1 MCLSAVLAVLHLQA
15 ILVNAERGQVD
26 LPDWQEPGHAR
37 KGRRGSVLAPD
48 VKEPESVMEDV
59 QVEKCS
65 TSDTP
70 VLREWLRNLGVDEHV
85 YRSDDHCTWDGIKCW
100 KKPKQN
106 RCSVRSINMALSS
119 YANRNSPVTYG
130 LRGRLGPV
138 PVKSAT
144 SIEMYG
150 SRHLNGDLASFAD
163 LGQLKLLYLQDT
175 NITGDLRSLQN
186 LTRLRYLHLGN
197 LAVGGSLEN
206 LAKIT
211 TLRKLRIQYS
221 HISGDL
227 RHLRHLKDMGELFLQ
242 KTRVTG
248 TLQGIESMNNLRYL
262 QIRNTRVDGNL
273 ASVHELSK
281 MLKLDISGTNV
292 SGDLSH
298 LKRMTSLTHLK
309 ATGTRLSGSIDSLK
323 VMPELTE
330 LDLSG
335 NSDVIGD
342 ISSLVG
348 LDDLTQIRLAFT
360 SVHGRLSTQQW
371 EKQLFRLT
379 ILDLTAT
386 RSKFLLGIDD
396 SSELN
401 FLNRVLD
408 DEKGARFILPSLRTL
423 KVSGCPLNTTM
434 SEFRT
439 TLKFLPNL
447 TTIAAAGC
455 DLRGELS
462 GGFGPLDPAWLYLDL
477 SDNDIRRIDVPELP
491 MFFGIARSK
500 APFMEMNLLENALR
514 KGSSLDFTGVD
525 FVNSRGEPRDLFLR
539 GVFRTT
545 SSPSMVN
552 QSQGSACK
560 ELMSSN
566 LKVAPALFLPEELCG
581 CLPGWEGHGVQC
593 RKCRQGY
600 YNPAWNVS
608 ACVQCPPGSNTT
620 EPGASSIDVCLCR
633 EGRIFNFTGTPRCM
647 CEAHTAL
654 HKGMCA
660 TCDELFLD
668 CPQAGATFES
678 AVPKTGY
685 ARLRPGAD
693 VYRCLDHASDRCN
706 ATDSQSELGC
716 AEGYEGPL
724 CTACAE
730 SYRGSAGRCLR
741 CTGAAEGLRWHIQV
755 GAAILAV
762 IVVGGFLLFWRKQ
775 SLSPR
780 TPVPEDATVT
790 GRIPTASQ
798 ALWPLLLA
806 QGPVLLQL
814 GQLWAVLVALSG
826 TSANAESD
834 TSGSGLWE
842 QEYVQ
847 WLQLTASS
855 LRDAISLDC
864 AYGRMSSTICA
875 LVAPCVLPLL
885 LILCMLAEAM
895 QRGRGVKLAL
905 PALSLLF
912 IGGASSWAKLIH
924 CQRVDGDG
932 TSLPEADA
940 FKSQLPHL
948 TCSETSGEAV
958 WAYAVGVG
966 CAVAY
971 GILIPAFLLYLI
983 LKQHLLLSPSR
994 RYVSFADRQ
1003 GDKTIVQVVAMGPQA
1018 DEADA
1023 GASEKDLLE
1032 KRGRSHFLASAVAY
1046 SAVFFH
1052 GSISLQREDSALTIR
1067 AANGV
1072 HGEKEDEFD
1081 VTTAVAHVLEHKDD
1095 ADLMRWQAISRMLTE
1110 RCILEEAQT
1119 ADRIFAGA
1127 NEIFFKYAACEQVWV
1142 EVALKTVAVALVA
1155 AASTYQ
1161 NVFMTVGL
1169 TLGTATV
1176 FLTLQPY
1183 RQRQVNDLQCCCF
1196 LCLTVAATGFACSFK
1211 WLSRASLAV
1220 PLLLAAVQTLRPDGP
1235 EALALRLFEA
1245 ATRQW
1250 PALQKGEVIQLSVTT
1265 VSFL

>member
-1 MCLSAVLAVLHLQA
+1 M
-15 ILVNAERGQVD
+15 
-26 LPDWQEPGHAR
+26 
-37 KGRRGSVLAPD
+37 LAPD
-48 VKEPESVMEDV
+48 VKEPSSLLEDV
-59 QVEKCS
+59 QVKKCS
-65 TSDTP
+65 TSETP
-70 VLREWLRNLGVDEHV
+70 VLRDWLRNLGVPEHV
-85 YRSDDHCTWDGIKCW
+85 YRSDDHCTWDGITCF
-100 KKPKQN
+100 KKPERN
-106 RCSVRSINMALSS
+106 RCSVRSINMAAANE
-119 YANRNSPVTYG
+119 ANRNSPISSYG
-130 LRGRLGPV
+130 LRGQLGPV
-138 PVKSAT
+138 PVKSVT

-150 SRHLNGDLASFAD
+150 SRHLHGDLASFAD
-163 LGQLKLLYLQDT
+163 LGQLQTLYLQDT

-186 LTRLRYLHLGN
+186 LTRLRKLHLGN

-206 LAKIT
+206 LAKMT
-211 TLRKLRIQYS
+211 TLSKLRIQYS

-227 RHLRHLKDMGELFLQ
+227 RHLRQFTNMRELFLQ
-242 KTRVTG
+242 KTGVTG
-248 TLQGIESMNNLRYL
+248 TLQGIESMNNLLYL
-262 QIRNTRVDGNL
+262 QIKNTKVDGNL
-273 ASVHELSK
+273 ASLHELSK
-281 MLKLDISGTNV
+281 MLMLDISGTNV

-298 LKRMTSLTHLK
+298 LKSMTSLKRLSAIGAH
-309 ATGTRLSGSIDSLK
+309 LSGSIDSLK
-323 VMPELTE
+323 VMPKLTE

-335 NSDVIGD
+335 NSDIIGD

-348 LDDLTQIRLAFT
+348 LHDLTQIRLGFT
-360 SVHGRLSTQQW
+360 SVHGRLSTQRW
-371 EKQLFRLT
+371 GYHLERLT

-386 RSKFLLGIDD
+386 RSKLLLGIDD

-408 DEKGARFILPSLRTL
+408 DEKGARFILPFLRTL
-423 KVSGCPLNTTM
+423 KVSGCPLNTSM
-434 SEFRT
+434 SDFRT

-447 TTIAAAGC
+447 TTLAAADCGLKG
-455 DLRGELS
+455 DMS
-462 GGFGPLDPAWLYLDL
+462 GGIGPLDPAWLYLDL
-477 SDNDIRRIDVPELP
+477 SDNAIVTIDVPELP
-491 MFFGIARSK
+491 MFFSIARNP
-500 APFMEMNLLENALR
+500 ALFMEANLLHNALR
-514 KGSSLDFTGVD
+514 KGSSLDFMGVD
-525 FVNSRGEPRDLFLR
+525 FVNSRAEPKKLFAR
-539 GVFRTT
+539 GVFKTT
-545 SSPSMVN
+545 PFLSTFN
-552 QSQGSACK
+552 QSHGYACR
-560 ELMSSN
+560 ELMNSA
-566 LKVAPALFLPEELCG
+566 LKVDPALFLPEELCG
-581 CLPGWEGHGVQC
+581 CLPGWEGHAVQC
-593 RKCRQGY
+593 RKCRKGY
-600 YNPAWNVS
+600 YNPSFNVS
-608 ACVQCPPGSNTT
+608 ACVQCPPGSNTR
-620 EPGASSIDVCLCR
+620 EPGASSIDSCFCR
-633 EGRIFNFTGTPRCM
+633 EGRIFNLTGTPRCM

-654 HKGMCA
+654 YKGVCT

-668 CPQAGATFES
+668 CPQAGATSES
-678 AVPKTGY
+678 AVPKTGNQQGY
-685 ARLRPGAD
+685 ARLRRGAD
-693 VYRCLDHASDRCN
+693 VYRCLDHTSVRCN

-730 SYRGSAGRCLR
+730 SYRRSAGRCLP

-762 IVVGGFLLFWRKQ
+762 IVVGAFLLFWRKQ

-780 TPVPEDATVT
+780 TPVQEDATVT

-798 ALWPLLLA
+798 ALRPLLLA

-814 GQLWAVLVALSG
+814 GQLWAVLVALS
-826 TSANAESD
+826 ANVESD

-847 WLQLTASS
+847 WLQLTASG

-864 AYGRMSSTICA
+864 AYGRMSRTICA

-895 QRGRGVKLAL
+895 QRGRGVKFAL
-905 PALSLLF
+905 QALSLLF

-971 GILIPAFLLYLI
+971 GILIPTFLLYLI

-1023 GASEKDLLE
+1023 AASEKDLME

-1052 GSISLQREDSALTIR
+1052 GSISLQWEDSALTIR

-1081 VTTAVAHVLEHKDD
+1081 VTTAVAHVLEHKAD

-1110 RCILEEAQT
+1110 RCILEEAQA

-1169 TLGTATV
+1169 TLGTATM
-1176 FLTLQPY
+1176 
-1183 RQRQVNDLQCCCF
+1183 
-1196 LCLTVAATGFACSFK
+1196 GG
-1211 WLSRASLAV
+1211 AV
-1220 PLLLAAVQTLRPDGP
+1220 GP
-1235 EALALRLFEA
+1235 
-1245 ATRQW
+1245 
-1250 PALQKGEVIQLSVTT
+1250 S
-1265 VSFL
+1265 S